1 MLLLQCVYLFKLLLL
16 FWINT
21 QEWNCWVIWCCIFS
35 FLRSLHTVLEYNST
49 QGFSSLHILAS
60 VSFLFFLK
68 LAVLTGVKWY
78 LIVGL
83 IYISLMISDVEHLF
97 MCLLTICISSF
108 KKCLFRSYAHFLNG
122 LFAFFFFMLSCMSC
136 LYMSGI
142 DPLLI
147 ISFANAFSHSVGCL
161 FIFSMLS
168 FVVPKLLSLIKSHL
182 FIFALI
188 SFTLGDRYKK
198 TIAAIYVKEYS
209 AYVFLS

>member
-21 QEWNCWVIWCCIFS
+21 QEWNCWVIWCSIFS
-35 FLRSLHTVLEYNST
+35 FLRSLHTVLEYSST

-108 KKCLFRSYAHFLNG
+108 KKCLFRSYAHFLIG
-122 LFAFFFFMLSCMSC
+122 LFAIFFFYVE
-136 LYMSGI
+136 LYE
-142 DPLLI
+142 
-147 ISFANAFSHSVGCL
+147 L
-161 FIFSMLS
+161 FIYVGYWSLIDHIICKCFFPFSRLS
-168 FVVPKLLSLIKSHL
+168 FH
-182 FIFALI
+182 
-188 SFTLGDRYKK
+188 
-198 TIAAIYVKEYS
+198 
-209 AYVFLS
+209 FLSPTRDIHTHTHTHTEDTSGPNWTCCR